1 MTKLDLNIYDD
12 AILNDI
18 MKKLQEY
25 SKYLDIKIVKKN
37 IKKEEKNDIVT
48 FFKNSGL
55 KQSDLDFNRDEIYN
69 TRLSFWIT
77 F

>member
-1 MTKLDLNIYDD
+1 MTKLELNIYDD

-69 TRLSFWIT
+69 TRLSF
-77 F
+77 

>member
-1 MTKLDLNIYDD
+1 MTKLELNVYDD

-18 MKKLQEY
+18 MEKLQKY

-69 TRLSFWIT
+69 TRLSF
-77 F
+77 

>member
-1 MTKLDLNIYDD
+1 MTKLELNVYDD

-18 MKKLQEY
+18 MKKLQKY

-55 KQSDLDFNRDEIYN
+55 KQSDLDFNRDETYN
-69 TRLSFWIT
+69 TRLSF
-77 F
+77 